1 MSEFCN
7 IVFQKLRSLS
17 ENTHISFL
25 VCKSQPWIWGITL
38 HGVQNI
44 ASDLG
49 EDIPRSEYY
58 AWNSGH
64 VFPRSELYAWNLG
77 HVFPGSELFVWNL
90 RHVFPG
96 SELFAWNLRHVFP
109 RSELFPPDSGHI
121 NEISKRSAQ
130 NPEHVFTGHAFFFSQ
145 SRHTVFNLEC
155 LWLEPDIFE
164 YDSRV
169 WFRIWQ
175 SGPSDIGDLWRD
187 GQPSD
192 EQEPVQHQLF
202 IRQKRQHPDP

>member
-1 MSEFCN
+1 MTTLTELARFFMKQRNSPCAENDASERPLDQYDGMSEFCD

-64 VFPRSELYAWNLG
+64 VFPRSEFYAWNSGHVFPRSELYALNLGHDFPRSEFYAWNLG
-77 HVFPGSELFVWNL
+77 HVFPRSELSAL
-90 RHVFPG
+90 
-96 SELFAWNLRHVFP
+96 NLRHVFP
-109 RSELFPPDSGHI
+109 RSELFALNLRHDFP
-121 NEISKRSAQ
+121 RS
-130 NPEHVFTGHAFFFSQ
+130 E
-145 SRHTVFNLEC
+145 
-155 LWLEPDIFE
+155 
-164 YDSRV
+164 
-169 WFRIWQ
+169 
-175 SGPSDIGDLWRD
+175 
-187 GQPSD
+187 
-192 EQEPVQHQLF
+192 
-202 IRQKRQHPDP
+202 